1 MIEKMKIPAEVKI
14 GPYLIPIKE
23 VGHIDNGEGA
33 YLWGLTKS
41 EDKEILLLRDVRE
54 DVKLETFW
62 HEVVHALDHV
72 WGALDLVDER
82 YRENIVRRLGISIYQ
97 FLVDNP
103 GIFNSK
109 KSGKK
114 GVYRR
119 KKAGGKS

>member
-14 GPYLIPIKE
+14 GPYSIPIKE

-62 HEVVHALDHV
+62 HEVVHGMDQV
-72 WGALDLVDER
+72 WGTLDLVEER
-82 YRENIVRRLGISIYQ
+82 YRENIVRRLGISLYQ

-103 GIFNSK
+103 AIFNSK

-114 GVYRR
+114 GIYRQ